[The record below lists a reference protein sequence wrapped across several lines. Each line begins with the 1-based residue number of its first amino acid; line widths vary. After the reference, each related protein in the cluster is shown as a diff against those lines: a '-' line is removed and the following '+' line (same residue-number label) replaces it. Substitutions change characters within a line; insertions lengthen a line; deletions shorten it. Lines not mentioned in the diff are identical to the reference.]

1 MSEGARHG
9 SGSDGRGD
17 RRERDDRERAE
28 HGRDETPEE
37 RADRNFSDILQELR
51 VVLTGTQLISGFL
64 LAVAFQSGFQELDTD
79 EVQHYLVLVAIAA
92 LATLLGMTPV
102 LVHRLHFQRRMKRQI
117 VRLCNVLLLVT
128 LAVVS
133 MLVVG
138 VTSFIFEVVV
148 SAAAGLWASM
158 GCAVAVVALWV
169 LAWAA
174 RRNGRSEPDRS
185 EPDRPEA

>member
-9 SGSDGRGD
+9 PGSDEGGD
-17 RRERDDRERAE
+17 HR
-28 HGRDETPEE
+28 GRDGGERVVRGRHETPDE

-64 LAVAFQSGFQELDTD
+64 LAVAFQSGFQDLDAD
-79 EVQHYLVLVAIAA
+79 EVMHYLVLVAIAA

-102 LVHRLHFQRRMKRQI
+102 LVHRLHFQRRMKREI
-117 VRLCNVLLLVT
+117 VRLCNVLLIVT

-133 MLVVG
+133 TLVVG

-148 SAAAGLWASM
+148 SSAAGLWAAT

-169 LAWAA
+169 LSWAA
-174 RRNGRSEPDRS
+174 RRNGRRS
-185 EPDRPEA
+185 TEHQEA

>member
-9 SGSDGRGD
+9 SGD
-17 RRERDDRERAE
+17 ER
-28 HGRDETPEE
+28 GRDETPEE

-64 LAVAFQSGFQELDTD
+64 LAVAFQSRFDELDAD

-102 LVHRLHFQRRMKRQI
+102 LVHRLHFQRRMKREI
-117 VRLCNVLLLVT
+117 VRLCNVLLIVT

-133 MLVVG
+133 ALVVG

-148 SAAAGLWASM
+148 SSAAGLWASM
-158 GCAVAVVALWV
+158 ACALVVVALWV
-169 LAWAA
+169 LAWVA
-174 RRNGRSEPDRS
+174 RRNGAANS
-185 EPDRPEA
+185 A

>member
-1 MSEGARHG
+1 MSEGARHR
-9 SGSDGRGD
+9 SVSDGPARG
-17 RRERDDRERAE
+17 RG
-28 HGRDETPEE
+28 GRDEGERVAGGRDESPDE

-64 LAVAFQSGFQELDTD
+64 LAVAFQSGFRELDAD
-79 EVQHYLVLVAIAA
+79 QVQHYLVLVAISA

-102 LVHRLHFQRRMKRQI
+102 LVHRLHFQRRVKQQI
-117 VRLCNVLLLVT
+117 VRLANVLLIAT

-133 MLVVG
+133 ILVIG

-148 SAAAGLWASM
+148 SAAAGLWAAA
-158 GCAVAVVALWV
+158 GCAVVVALLWA

-174 RRNGRSEPDRS
+174 RRNGDG
-185 EPDRPEA
+185 DD

>member
-9 SGSDGRGD
+9 SGSDGRGG
-17 RRERDDRERAE
+17 RREERERDGL
-28 HGRDETPEE
+28 GRDETPEE

-64 LAVAFQSGFQELDTD
+64 LAVAFQSGFQDLDAD
-79 EVQHYLVLVAIAA
+79 EVVHYLVLVAIAA

-117 VRLCNVLLLVT
+117 VRLCNVLLIVT

-133 MLVVG
+133 ALVVG

-148 SAAAGLWASM
+148 SAAAGLWAAA

-174 RRNGRSEPDRS
+174 RRNGHRDAEPN
-185 EPDRPEA
+185 AA

>member
-1 MSEGARHG
+1 M
-9 SGSDGRGD
+9 SDGAGHGPSGD
-17 RRERDDRERAE
+17 GGERARE
-28 HGRDETPEE
+28 VRWPDARGRDESPEE
-37 RADRNFSDILQELR
+37 RADRNLTDILQELR

-64 LAVAFQSGFQELDTD
+64 LAVAFQSGFRDLDAD

-102 LVHRLHFQRRMKRQI
+102 LAHRLHFQRRRKRQI
-117 VRLCNVLLLVT
+117 VRLANALLLAT

-133 MLVVG
+133 ILVIG

-148 SAAAGLWASM
+148 SAEAGLWATL
-158 GCAVAVVALWV
+158 GCAGVVVALWL

-174 RRNGRSEPDRS
+174 RRSGADGPPDGAERSP
-185 EPDRPEA
+185 

>member
-1 MSEGARHG
+1 MSEGARHEAG
-9 SGSDGRGD
+9 GDARGRD
-17 RRERDDRERAE
+17 ER
-28 HGRDETPEE
+28 GRDETTEE

-64 LAVAFQSGFQELDTD
+64 LAVAFQSGFRDLDAD

-102 LVHRLHFQRRMKRQI
+102 LVHRLHFQRRMKQQI
-117 VRLCNVLLLVT
+117 VRLANVLLIAT

-133 MLVVG
+133 VLVIG

-158 GCAVAVVALWV
+158 GCAAVVVALWL

-174 RRNGRSEPDRS
+174 RRDGARD
-185 EPDRPEA
+185 DA